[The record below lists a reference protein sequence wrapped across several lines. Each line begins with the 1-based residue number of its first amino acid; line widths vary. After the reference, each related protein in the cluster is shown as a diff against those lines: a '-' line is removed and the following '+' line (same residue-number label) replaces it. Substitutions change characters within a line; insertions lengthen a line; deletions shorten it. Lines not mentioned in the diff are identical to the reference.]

1 MTIEDFQKANEI
13 VDKLSILGKQITTYQ
28 TRIGRIK
35 EYIKVA
41 KKTTSM
47 EFAGKEYKTIELKF
61 NVTNPPTNV
70 YVDDMFD
77 LVGENREDFFAFL
90 KKTISNYEKKIKDNE
105 KEIVELQSQF
115 DLLGNKEEKVA

>member
-13 VDKLSILGKQITTYQ
+13 VDKLSILGKQIATYQ
-28 TRIGRIK
+28 NRISRIK
-35 EYIKVA
+35 EYIKIA

-77 LVGENREDFFAFL
+77 LVGENREDFFVFL

-105 KEIVELQSQF
+105 KEIAELQSQF

>member
-13 VDKLSILGKQITTYQ
+13 VDKLALLGKQNAIYQ

-35 EYIKVA
+35 EYIKIA
-41 KKTTSM
+41 KKTDSI
-47 EFAGKEYKTIELKF
+47 EFAGKVYKTIDLKF

-77 LVGENREDFFAFL
+77 LVGENKEDFFVFL
-90 KKTISNYEKKIKDNE
+90 KKTISNYEKRIKEND
-105 KEIVELQSQF
+105 KEIANLQSQF